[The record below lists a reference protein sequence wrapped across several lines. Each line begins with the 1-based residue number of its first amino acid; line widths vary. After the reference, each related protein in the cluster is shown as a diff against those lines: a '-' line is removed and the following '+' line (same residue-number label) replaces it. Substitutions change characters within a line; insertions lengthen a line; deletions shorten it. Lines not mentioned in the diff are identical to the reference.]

1 MSYQFRLPVN
11 VDHQGSV
18 INWTDE
24 DIARLRR
31 GVLKKTLSIFSDGRS
46 CLRARTEALEWLMDD
61 SIHPFSFR
69 ICCESIEVDAV
80 SLRDKVLE
88 MLKRRKK

>member
-1 MSYQFRLPVN
+1 MSYQFIFPVN
-11 VDHQGSV
+11 VDHQSPV

-24 DIARLRR
+24 DIARIRI

-61 SIHPFSFR
+61 SIHPFSFP
-69 ICCESIEVDAV
+69 ICCEAIELDAV

-88 MLKRRKK
+88 MLKRSKK

>member
-1 MSYQFRLPVN
+1 MSYQFNLPVN
-11 VDHQGSV
+11 VVHQGSV

-24 DIARLRR
+24 DIVRLRK
-31 GVLKKTLSIFSDGRS
+31 GVLKKTLSLLADGRS

-69 ICCESIEVDAV
+69 ICCEAIEVDAV
-80 SLRDKVLE
+80 SLRDKVLK
-88 MLKRRKK
+88 MLKRSKK